1 LTVEVGEDVVGGLVQ
16 ANGRQYWSRRRK
28 SDGSRVMGSVTLAK
42 SPPRNA
48 WRSTIKKHLDQVE
61 PERQGRGAVQLD
73 ARVLGKPGAYLFEFL
88 ELK

>member
-1 LTVEVGEDVVGGLVQ
+1 
-16 ANGRQYWSRRRK
+16 
-28 SDGSRVMGSVTLAK
+28 MGSVTLAK

-73 ARVLGKPGAYLFEFL
+73 ARVLGKPGAYLFEFQS
-88 ELK
+88 